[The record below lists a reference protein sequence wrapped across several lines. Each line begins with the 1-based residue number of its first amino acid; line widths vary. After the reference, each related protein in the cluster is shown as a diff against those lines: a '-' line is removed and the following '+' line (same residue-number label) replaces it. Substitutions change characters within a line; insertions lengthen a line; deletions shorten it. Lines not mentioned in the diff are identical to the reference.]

1 MRQYQ
6 GGFDPMMVSPSM
18 DMRERRED
26 ILTPSPKMERV
37 SNKNSEFQ
45 YTNYPPNQHGQQ
57 SHQGFQFNKPRA
69 H

>member
-6 GGFDPMMVSPSM
+6 GGFDPMMVSPTM

-37 SNKNSEFQ
+37 SNKNSEFH
-45 YTNYPPNQHGQQ
+45 YSNNPPNQ
-57 SHQGFQFNKPRA
+57 QGFQFNKPPV